1 MLVRI
6 VAVLFLIAG
15 GVALLATIAAFA
27 VGKQALL
34 ELIFGP
40 VKRSPVDFETLQL
53 GPKPNQYLVC
63 PAGFCQSEPHR
74 IAPAFEVS
82 PERLRQDWFKM
93 SESQPRVSLLGS
105 SPDASQYDF
114 EATTALMGYPDTVT
128 VRFVEAGEGGSTLA
142 IYSRSHYGHSDLGAN
157 KKRIDSWLESLET
170 VARP

>member
-6 VAVLFLIAG
+6 IAALILFAAG
-15 GVALLATIAAFA
+15 LALLAAIASLV

-40 VKRSPVDFETLQL
+40 VKRSPVDFKTLQL

-63 PAGFCQSEPHR
+63 PAAFCQNKPNR
-74 IAPAFEVS
+74 VAPVFAVS
-82 PERLRQDWFKM
+82 PERLKQAWFAM
-93 SESQPRVSLLGS
+93 IERQPRVSLLGS
-105 SPDASQYDF
+105 SSDQAQHDF

-128 VRFVEAGEGGSTLA
+128 VRFIEAEEGGSTLA

-157 KKRIDSWLESLET
+157 KKRIDAWLELLGQALT
-170 VARP
+170 